1 MAETS
6 ENSNELIELDT
17 PLIVLKNTNSNLGS
31 QDDTDSSS
39 VTISAPPKKRKPGT
53 SSRKPQKYRK
63 AWEFYPEFHPWL
75 ESVESN
81 VYKARCKVCNKVL
94 VADISVLQAHAQSI
108 KHLKQLKASSE
119 DTEVLESLRS
129 PAGRASEPPN
139 RKLFK
144 TNQTPLVRKEKS
156 KEPEDK
162 SDDLSFAALR
172 ISGSNF
178 S

>member
-1 MAETS
+1 MA
-6 ENSNELIELDT
+6 ENSNELIELDI
-17 PLIVLKNTNSNLGS
+17 PLIVLKNTNSQHGS

-75 ESVESN
+75 DSVDSN

-94 VADISVLQAHAQSI
+94 VADISVLQAHAQAI

-139 RKLFK
+139 RTLFK
-144 TNQTPLVRKEKS
+144 ANQTS

-162 SDDLSFAALR
+162 SDDLSFAALK